1 MTEGEA
7 PHGAWSLDAPLAQPK
22 PSYSSHHRFF
32 APRSSSAPGHM
43 EACHP
48 RPTFPASTLTR
59 TRSRTRTRTQPPTLI
74 LILSQTKP
82 NPNPTPTPTPNPV
95 QAAALCWLSDP
106 AYLAVAFDG
115 IGRNRTLTPTLT
127 LTLTL
132 TLINPQAKIRISY

>member
-1 MTEGEA
+1 MVR
-7 PHGAWSLDAPLAQPK
+7 DAPAGP
-22 PSYSSHHRFF
+22 H
-32 APRSSSAPGHM
+32 PG
-43 EACHP
+43 
-48 RPTFPASTLTR
+48 RQLRQLVTLTGSLTPALTLTR
-59 TRSRTRTRTQPPTLI
+59 TRTRTRTQPPTLI

-82 NPNPTPTPTPNPV
+82 NPNPTPNPTLNPV